1 MSSKGIKYS
10 ITANDMAIQHEGM
23 DGNTSTVI
31 TQKLPLPVLHIIMWK
46 TYIKCLLIPDNT
58 PCHPINFE
66 DYKVTY
72 YKVCDF
78 IWFSILSIL
87 WLSVNILCLMLT

>member
-31 TQKLPLPVLHIIMWK
+31 TQKLPLPVLHIIM
-46 TYIKCLLIPDNT
+46 
-58 PCHPINFE
+58 
-66 DYKVTY
+66 
-72 YKVCDF
+72 
-78 IWFSILSIL
+78 
-87 WLSVNILCLMLT
+87 